1 MEIFIINTK
10 RTIVLEDI
18 PGSPRVR
25 HTLTGNVI
33 CGGVWGGTSD
43 NCLELKSDG
52 TGWHPYIS
60 LLSESRM
67 AHSSWDSPQGIVLLG
82 GYNTGKKVEILK
94 KQGGSVSTSVL
105 PDFTLYDIR

>member
-1 MEIFIINTK
+1 MT
-10 RTIVLEDI
+10 TPLPDI
-18 PGSPRVR
+18 PEHPRVG

-33 CGGVWGGTSD
+33 CGGLYPGTSD

-60 LLSESRM
+60 PLTESRM
-67 AHSSWDSPQGIVLLG
+67 AHSSWDSPEGIVLLG